1 LDKARF
7 RDLFGRYRWILVI
20 VLIGGLSGIGHATSL
35 FERVGDVEQ
44 VRDWILEAGGWGV
57 VLLLGLFIAAELAHI
72 PGLLFVFAAMVVYGE
87 WRGILLSL
95 GGTTLAAVVG
105 FLVVRGV
112 GGQPLGRIRRPRM
125 RKVMQ
130 LVERRPI
137 TTVFALRVVF
147 QLMPAVTY
155 FLAMSRVRLRD
166 YTCGTLLGLAV
177 IVTSLG
183 LFFDWLQEQPWLRH
197 LL

>member
-1 LDKARF
+1 MDRGRL
-7 RDLFGRYRWILVI
+7 RDLFGRYRWVLVL
-20 VLIGGLSGIGHATSL
+20 VLVGGLAGIGHATGL
-35 FERVGDVEQ
+35 YERVDDADE
-44 VRDWILEAGGWGV
+44 VREWVLGADGWGV
-57 VLLLGLFIAAELAHI
+57 VLLLGLFVAAELAHI

-112 GGQPLGRIRRPRM
+112 GGQPLGRIRRPGM
-125 RKVMQ
+125 RKLMR
-130 LVERRPI
+130 LVERRPV
-137 TTVFALRVVF
+137 TTVFALRVVL

-166 YTCGTLLGLAV
+166 YTYGTALGLSV

-183 LFFDWLQEQPWLRH
+183 LFFDWLKEQPWLQH